1 LDARHSAA
9 AADGERAEP
18 AVSFVSKNNHSHRRR
33 ASGSPKGVPLQ
44 YRARYRPREAKGG
57 AAPS

>member
-1 LDARHSAA
+1 LDARDKCGGR
-9 AADGERAEP
+9 DGERAEP